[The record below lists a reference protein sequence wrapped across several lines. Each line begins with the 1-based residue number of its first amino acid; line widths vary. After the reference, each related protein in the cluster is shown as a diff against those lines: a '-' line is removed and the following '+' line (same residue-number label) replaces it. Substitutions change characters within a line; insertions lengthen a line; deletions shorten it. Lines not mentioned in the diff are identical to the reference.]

1 MLYSYCFSLTKTV
14 FNTAA
19 VTLTH
24 FSYVLS
30 QRTHDFSQVWF
41 FIMNKKWLNGSV
53 ELSPCLCCNVSA
65 VLWVCVSVTGT
76 ENKIKYHI
84 HSQTLITTSP
94 KSNERVDFVTPFF
107 YKEST
112 FPEQHLSATNIF
124 VFPPSRSYF
133 TLYAYFI
140 NLGPLKLLLAFWT
153 AYSKFPGD
161 TIICLNISW
170 YRIFYNINIL
180 TVFVSVF
187 SQSNN

>member
-84 HSQTLITTSP
+84 HSQPLITTSP

-107 YKEST
+107 FIKNQPFQNNTFLQQTYLYFPQVVPILHCTPTLSISVRLNCYLLSGRLT
-112 FPEQHLSATNIF
+112 RNFPEIQLFA
-124 VFPPSRSYF
+124 
-133 TLYAYFI
+133 
-140 NLGPLKLLLAFWT
+140 
-153 AYSKFPGD
+153 
-161 TIICLNISW
+161 
-170 YRIFYNINIL
+170 
-180 TVFVSVF
+180 
-187 SQSNN
+187 